1 MLSGRE
7 TSKPYAVRVALIGV
21 AVTIGLLGA
30 AAPASA
36 LPGSGSA
43 TGSATGSADL
53 ATGSADLA
61 TGSATGSSGAAA
73 AGAAGAYLTWQ
84 SAQFIQKTI
93 QMLLAVPR
101 NQL

>member
-7 TSKPYAVRVALIGV
+7 TSKPYAVRAALVGV

-53 ATGSADLA
+53 ASGSAG
-61 TGSATGSSGAAA
+61 GSAAAGA

>member
-1 MLSGRE
+1 MVSGRE
-7 TSKPYAVRVALIGV
+7 TSKYAVRAAVVGV
-21 AVTIGLLGA
+21 AMTIGLLGP

-53 ATGSADLA
+53 ASGSA
-61 TGSATGSSGAAA
+61 SGSSSAGA

-84 SAQFIQKTI
+84 SAQFIQKAI

>member
-1 MLSGRE
+1 M
-7 TSKPYAVRVALIGV
+7 RVALVGV

-30 AAPASA
+30 AAPAAA

-43 TGSATGSADL
+43 SGSADL
-53 ATGSADLA
+53 ATGSAS
-61 TGSATGSSGAAA
+61 GSASGSSAAGA

-101 NQL
+101 NQI

>member
-7 TSKPYAVRVALIGV
+7 TSKQFAVRVALIGV
-21 AVTIGLLGA
+21 AMTIGLLGA
-30 AAPASA
+30 AAPAAA
-36 LPGSGSA
+36 LPGVPGSGSA
-43 TGSATGSADL
+43 SGSADL
-53 ATGSADLA
+53 ATGSAS
-61 TGSATGSSGAAA
+61 GSASGSSAAGA

-84 SAQFIQKTI
+84 SAQFIQKAI

>member
-1 MLSGRE
+1 MVSGRE
-7 TSKPYAVRVALIGV
+7 TSKYAARAALVGV
-21 AVTIGLLGA
+21 AMTIGLLGA

-53 ATGSADLA
+53 AS
-61 TGSATGSSGAAA
+61 GSATGSSGGAAA

-84 SAQFIQKTI
+84 SSQFIQKAI